1 MIIQCSS
8 CQARYNYDESRF
20 AGALKKKIR
29 CTKCN
34 TIFEIVNP
42 AGAGAP
48 QPPVHPAPGAPAAP
62 AAAPG
67 AARSSGLPGPDDFAL
82 DETALTEASKRK
94 RAVIPGAPA
103 RAVPS
108 VATPP
113 TPLEAA
119 VAPDATAPPPGFAK
133 AATTDKAAAAEPGGL
148 ERRLR
153 LPVGYRFSLACISGP
168 EAGRIFEITKP
179 KVVIGRAQADIVVAD
194 IQCSR
199 QHAAIEVLDDTV
211 YLVDL
216 NSTNGTWIGEQRIS
230 RVEIENRAEF
240 EIGTTTLMLIRSATD
255 AAHG

>member
-20 AGALKKKIR
+20 ASALTKKIR
-29 CTKCN
+29 CTRCQ

-42 AGAGAP
+42 AGAAKP
-48 QPPVHPAPGAPAAP
+48 KTPARPAPAPPPAP
-62 AAAPG
+62 PRE
-67 AARSSGLPGPDDFAL
+67 ARPTGLPGPDDFAL
-82 DETALTEASKRK
+82 DETALTEASKRR
-94 RAVIPGAPA
+94 RAMIPGAPA
-103 RAVPS
+103 RAVPT
-108 VATPP
+108 VVTPP
-113 TPLEAA
+113 IPLEAA
-119 VAPDATAPPPGFAK
+119 VAPDATAPPPGFPK
-133 AATTDKAAAAEPGGL
+133 AGTTDKAPAVEAAGF

-199 QHAAIEVLDDTV
+199 QHAAIEVLDDKV
-211 YLVDL
+211 FLVDL
-216 NSTNGTWIGEQRIS
+216 NSTNGTWIGEERVS

-255 AAHG
+255 PPHA